1 MVTLSSCVVLAFVS
15 LVLMALAAREIAKPA
30 ISPVSAKLDIPAAIL
45 VSPLFFI
52 TASNLRGPQANYIPM
67 PI

>member
-1 MVTLSSCVVLAFVS
+1 MVTLSSCDVLAFVS

-30 ISPVSAKLDIPAAIL
+30 ISPVSAIPAAIL

-52 TASNLRGPQANYIPM
+52 TASNLRGPQANHIPM